1 MNQIFKRYRWLLA
14 AIILTIGLAACGPQE
29 VTPED
34 SPVETEVVATEEESD
49 DASEEAANEETDQA
63 SEGAEGGG
71 ELDGL
76 PTPTMETITL
86 DDATVTESGLQYLEV
101 SAGEGA
107 TPQEDDI
114 MLMHVVVS
122 LPDGTEIL
130 NSYQQEEPIM
140 AIFGREQLLPGWEEG
155 LSMMNVGGEAKL
167 VLPPELAFGQ
177 QGYGAVP
184 PNSQLIMEVE
194 LVAIEEPPVFT
205 EVAEEEMTTTE
216 DGLQY
221 YDLEEGEGDQAETTH
236 TVVTDY
242 TIWVQGEEE
251 AKFIASSDYN
261 EPATFVIGRESVF
274 AGWEQGVTGMR
285 SGGKR
290 LLIIPPELAFGE
302 QATGQIPANAT
313 LIMEIELNDITVPPK
328 PTDVD
333 EDEYTVTE
341 DGLKY
346 YDIVEGEGETP
357 EAGETVVVHY
367 TGWLEDGSVFDSS
380 IQRGQPFAFVLG
392 EGKVIEGWDQALA
405 TMKVGGKRQLVIP
418 PELGYGEQGAGN
430 IIPPNATLTFEVELL
445 EIQEGE

>member
-1 MNQIFKRYRWLLA
+1 VNQIFKRYRWLLA
-14 AIILTIGLAACGPQE
+14 AIILTLGLAACGPQQAS
-29 VTPED
+29 PEATT
-34 SPVETEVVATEEESD
+34 VETEVVATEEEVEETGEEVVT
-49 DASEEAANEETDQA
+49 EEADQA
-63 SEGAEGGG
+63 SESAEGGG

-86 DDATVTESGLQYLEV
+86 EDATVTDSGLQYLEV

-114 MLMHVVVS
+114 MLMHVVAS

-130 NSYQQEEPIM
+130 NTYQQEEPIM

-167 VLPPELAFGQ
+167 ILPPELAFGE
-177 QGYGAVP
+177 QGYGSIP
-184 PNSQLIMEVE
+184 PNSQLVMEIE
-194 LVAIEEPPVFT
+194 LVSIEETPVPA
-205 EVAEEEMTTTE
+205 EVAEDEMTTTE
-216 DGLQY
+216 EGLQY
-221 YDLEEGEGDQAETTH
+221 YDLEEGEGEKAEATH

-251 AKFIASSDYN
+251 AKYIGSSEYTQ
-261 EPATFVIGRESVF
+261 PATFVIGRESVF

-285 SGGKR
+285 PGGKR
-290 LLIIPPELAFGE
+290 LLIIPPDLAFGD
-302 QATGQIPANAT
+302 QATGQIPADAT
-313 LIMEIELNDITVPPK
+313 LIMEVELNDITVPPK

-341 DGLKY
+341 EGLKY

-357 EAGETVVVHY
+357 EAGQTVVVHY

-380 IQRGQPFAFVLG
+380 LQRGQPFALVLG
-392 EGKVIEGWDQALA
+392 EGKVIDGWEQGLK

-430 IIPPNATLTFEVELL
+430 IIPPNATLTFEIELI

>member
-1 MNQIFKRYRWLLA
+1 MKQKIKRYRWFLV
-14 AIILTIGLAACGPQE
+14 AIILTLALAACGPQQAS
-29 VTPED
+29 PED
-34 SPVETEVVATEEESD
+34 TAVETEVVATEEEAEQ
-49 DASEEAANEETDQA
+49 ASEEVITEESDQA
-63 SEGAEGGG
+63 SESAEGGG

-76 PTPTMETITL
+76 PTPTMETVTL

-130 NSYQQEEPIM
+130 NSYQQDEPIM

-167 VLPPELAFGQ
+167 VLPPELAFGK

-184 PNSQLIMEVE
+184 PNSQLVMEIE
-194 LVAIEEPPVFT
+194 LVAIEETPVPA
-205 EVAEEEMTTTE
+205 EVAEEEMTTNE
-216 DGLQY
+216 EGLQY
-221 YDLEEGEGDQAETTH
+221 YDLEEGEGEQAEATH

-242 TIWVQGEEE
+242 TIWVQGEDES
-251 AKFIASSDYN
+251 KFIASSDYN

-285 SGGKR
+285 LGGKR

-302 QATGQIPANAT
+302 QATGQIPADAT

-328 PTDVD
+328 PTDVE
-333 EDEYTVTE
+333 EDEYTVME
-341 DGLKY
+341 NGLKY

-357 EAGETVVVHY
+357 EAGQTVVVHY

-392 EGKVIEGWDQALA
+392 EGKVIEGWELGLE

-430 IIPPNATLTFEVELL
+430 IIPPNATLTFEVELV